1 VLACSEGSEGTGRA
15 YVRLGLFFQG
25 GRWSFCG
32 GFWEVGERGEVGEAP
47 RRGSGKEW
55 SAKEGSEGEGF
66 TCMQAS
72 GAVAVHVREFVWY
85 LCHRLPP
92 PILWR
97 RGRGVGTATLTAPLN

>member
-1 VLACSEGSEGTGRA
+1 MVLLWG
-15 YVRLGLFFQG
+15 F
-25 GRWSFCG
+25 GRW
-32 GFWEVGERGEVGEAP
+32 VKGEVGEAP

-66 TCMQAS
+66 TRMQAS

-92 PILWR
+92 ILWR

>member
-1 VLACSEGSEGTGRA
+1 VKVVNVQAGPTSDLVSSFREGDGPS
-15 YVRLGLFFQG
+15 V
-25 GRWSFCG
+25 
-32 GFWEVGERGEVGEAP
+32 GFWEVGEGEVGEAP